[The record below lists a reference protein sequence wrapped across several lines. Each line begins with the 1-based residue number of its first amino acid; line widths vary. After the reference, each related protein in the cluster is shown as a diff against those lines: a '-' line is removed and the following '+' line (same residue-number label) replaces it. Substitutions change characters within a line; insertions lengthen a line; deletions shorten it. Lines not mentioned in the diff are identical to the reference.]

1 MPRCGSGVKR
11 RNVSKDE
18 IIERLIYPMVN
29 EGARILEEGIATRP
43 GDIDVVWLYGYGF
56 PAWRGGPM
64 HWADTVGLKK
74 IRDRLRELAKETG
87 DKRHEPAALL
97 NKLAD
102 EGGTFAELRQRRPRN
117 KFHFRERRM
126 TEAVIVSTARTPI
139 GKAFRGA
146 FNMTHG
152 ATLGGHVVKHAV
164 ERAGIDPAEVEDVVL
179 GCATPEKATGA
190 NIARL
195 SAIRAGMPVTVSGRD
210 GEPLLLV
217 GPADH
222 RDGGAAHHRGRGRL
236 HRGGR
241 A

>member
-1 MPRCGSGVKR
+1 MRLGVKR
-11 RNVSKDE
+11 RTVSKEE

-102 EGGTFAELRQRRPRN
+102 EGGTFAG
-117 KFHFRERRM
+117 H
-126 TEAVIVSTARTPI
+126 AAA
-139 GKAFRGA
+139 KAA
-146 FNMTHG
+146 
-152 ATLGGHVVKHAV
+152 
-164 ERAGIDPAEVEDVVL
+164 
-179 GCATPEKATGA
+179 
-190 NIARL
+190 
-195 SAIRAGMPVTVSGRD
+195 
-210 GEPLLLV
+210 
-217 GPADH
+217 
-222 RDGGAAHHRGRGRL
+222 
-236 HRGGR
+236 
-241 A
+241 

>member
-1 MPRCGSGVKR
+1 MGVKR
-11 RNVSKDE
+11 RNVSKEE

-102 EGGTFAELRQRRPRN
+102 EGGTFAG
-117 KFHFRERRM
+117 HAAREGRV
-126 TEAVIVSTARTPI
+126 TIS
-139 GKAFRGA
+139 FQ
-146 FNMTHG
+146 G
-152 ATLGGHVVKHAV
+152 ATACP
-164 ERAGIDPAEVEDVVL
+164 RPSSYPPPARRS
-179 GCATPEKATGA
+179 
-190 NIARL
+190 ARR
-195 SAIRAGMPVTVSGRD
+195 SAARST
-210 GEPLLLV
+210 
-217 GPADH
+217 
-222 RDGGAAHHRGRGRL
+222 
-236 HRGGR
+236 
-241 A
+241 